1 MGGPLKA
8 IEVNQ
13 CNTCGV
19 AAAYIQPPRLFQFL
33 DPKIRPIAT
42 PSRRCDLV
50 DMQFIRKELEKL
62 LAQGVI
68 EPSRNPWSAQVLVT
82 KDERHKRRMVIRQ
95 LPNYQ
100 PFHCARRLSFG
111 LESTNKLMN

>member
-19 AAAYIQPPRLFQFL
+19 AAADIQPPRLFQFL
-33 DPKIRPIAT
+33 DPKNRPIAT
-42 PSRRCDLV
+42 PSRRFNLV
-50 DMQFIRKELEKL
+50 DMQCIRKELEKL

-68 EPSRNPWSAQVLVT
+68 EPSRSPRFL
-82 KDERHKRRMVIRQ
+82 
-95 LPNYQ
+95 
-100 PFHCARRLSFG
+100 
-111 LESTNKLMN
+111 

>member
-8 IEVNQ
+8 IEVNK

-19 AAAYIQPPRLFQFL
+19 AAADIQPPRLFQFL

-42 PSRRCDLV
+42 PSRRFNLV
-50 DMQFIRKELEKL
+50 DMQFIGKEVEKL

-68 EPSRNPWSAQVLVT
+68 ELSRSPWHAQVLVT
-82 KDERHKRRMVIRQ
+82 KDERQTPHGARL
-95 LPNYQ
+95 LPKYQ
-100 PFHCARRLSFG
+100 PFHCTRRLSFA
-111 LESTNKLMN
+111 SNRPTS